1 MRPGARSL
9 LASAVLALGCGSDP
23 AEEPGPSPDPPWHPG
38 TVYRTAEAP
47 NARGWL
53 DRRGLVHAHSVY
65 SHDACDGAPRDE
77 NDQINEPCLAD
88 FRRDLCSV
96 GHDFVFLTDH
106 GESFARTE
114 FPDVLLHRPE
124 HGDELVERGGSPVAN
139 RLACPDGPAALVMAG
154 NESSQM
160 PVGLERHVA
169 DTLAER
175 EAIYGETSVDSL
187 NALAA
192 AGAVVLAQ
200 HTEDWTPEQLETL
213 PFGGFEMYNLHANVI
228 TGAGGLLGLLAKLN
242 FPEELPHPDLSLLP
256 IVNED
261 DRYLERWG
269 TVLARG
275 ARRTTTIG
283 TDCHQNTLPD
293 LLPDGERMDSYRRM
307 MLWMSNHLLVAPDAS
322 GGSTDLE
329 LKDAL
334 RSGRLYGAFEVLGY
348 PVGFDFHATSG
359 ETVIEMGGTAELS
372 AAPELRVAPPS
383 VQNLDPAAEA
393 PRITARLLK
402 AREGGWDPV
411 AEADEALA
419 FVPTEPGAYRAEIR
433 IEPRHLRA
441 LLASYSDLADR
452 SFVWIYA
459 NAIYVE

>member
-1 MRPGARSL
+1 MRAHARTL
-9 LASAVLALGCGSDP
+9 LVSAALTLACGSDP
-23 AEEPGPSPDPPWHPG
+23 TNEPDTTPDPPWQPG
-38 TVYRTAEAP
+38 TVYRTAETA
-47 NARGWL
+47 NARGLL
-53 DRRGLVHAHSVY
+53 DRRGLIHAHSVY
-65 SHDACDGAPRDE
+65 SHDACDGEPRDE
-77 NDQINEPCLAD
+77 NDQIDEACFAD
-88 FRRDLCSV
+88 FRRDLCAV

-114 FPDVLLHRPE
+114 FPEVLLHRPQD
-124 HGDELVERGGSPVAN
+124 GDELLERGGAPVAN
-139 RLACPDGPAALVMAG
+139 RLACPDASPALVMAG
-154 NESSQM
+154 NESAQM
-160 PVGLERHVA
+160 PVGLEHHVGA
-169 DTLAER
+169 TEAER
-175 EAIYGETSVDSL
+175 DAVYGETSADTL
-187 NALAA
+187 DALTA

-228 TGAGGLLGLLAKLN
+228 TGAGGLLSLLGRLN
-242 FPEELPHPDLSLLP
+242 FPEQLPHPDISLLP

-261 DRYLERWG
+261 TRYLERWG

-283 TDCHQNTLPD
+283 TDCHRNTLPE

-307 MLWMSNHLLVAPDAS
+307 MLWMSNHLLVAPAVD
-322 GGSTDLE
+322 GGFTDLE

-348 PVGFDFHATSG
+348 PVGFDYHALEG
-359 ETVIEMGGTAELS
+359 ESVIEMGGV
-372 AAPELRVAPPS
+372 AAAGTELRVTLPS
-383 VQNLDPAAEA
+383 VQNLDPAVEP
-393 PRITARLLK
+393 PRITARLLR
-402 AREGGWDPV
+402 AREGGWDLV
-411 AEADEALA
+411 TESDQDLVHAA
-419 FVPTEPGAYRAEIR
+419 TEPGAYRAEIR

-441 LLASYSDLADR
+441 LLASYSDLADQ